1 MRGDPGRFEQ
11 SADEFLPYLG
21 HIKSNV
27 VALEDGSLMA
37 MVVSPGLPFELDDN
51 GARNARP
58 HRFNSL
64 TQMIGDDNVTIHSN
78 FIHGDVEPQL
88 VTEGRF
94 LTRFCARRT
103 TNTSAR
109 RSATRSRP
117 TRGCCLS
124 SCIRAFRSKARS
136 TG

>member
-1 MRGDPGRFEQ
+1 
-11 SADEFLPYLG
+11 
-21 HIKSNV
+21 
-27 VALEDGSLMA
+27 MA
-37 MVVSPGLPFELDDN
+37 MVVFPGLPFELDDN

-94 LTRFCARRT
+94 LTKILARDV
-103 TNTSAR
+103 
-109 RSATRSRP
+109 P
-117 TRGCCLS
+117 Q
-124 SCIRAFRSKARS
+124 IRAQGVRRHGQGQHVGAVYHRASAHPVRRHVQQAEAALV
-136 TG
+136 